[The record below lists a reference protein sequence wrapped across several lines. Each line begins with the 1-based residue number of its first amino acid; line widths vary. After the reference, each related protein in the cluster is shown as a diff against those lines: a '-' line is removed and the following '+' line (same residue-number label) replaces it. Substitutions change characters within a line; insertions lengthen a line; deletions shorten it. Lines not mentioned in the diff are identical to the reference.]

1 MVEFQ
6 AFIIAGLVIQSL
18 TLAAAGYAA
27 WSAARVERFLIK
39 LIHEAKQA
47 RRR

>member
-6 AFIIAGLVIQSL
+6 AFIVAGLVISSL
-18 TLAAAGYAA
+18 SMAAAGYAA
-27 WSAARVERFLIK
+27 WSASRVEKFLIK
-39 LIHEAKQA
+39 LIHEARQA

>member
-6 AFIIAGLVIQSL
+6 AFIVAGLVLNAL
-18 TLAAAGYAA
+18 TLTAAGYAA
-27 WSAARVERFLIK
+27 WSANRVEKFLIK
-39 LIHEAKQA
+39 LIHEARQA